1 MSRVCYP
8 SSRPKTCQAALNR
21 LRGKRIRLLCQDYQ
35 DHGMQFVVDVVDIQ
49 DFEKSYAADVQLACG
64 CTRAHVVAVKEKH
77 WKGMT
82 AVSGQEESNLNQE

>member
-35 DHGMQFVVDVVDIQ
+35 DHGMQFVIDVVDIQ
-49 DFEKSYAADVQLACG
+49 DFERSYAADVQLACG
-64 CTRAHVVAVKEKH
+64 CIRVHIVAVKEQH
-77 WKGMT
+77 WKESQAMSQAAQT
-82 AVSGQEESNLNQE
+82 LTEEQ